1 VPSDFIAAANP
12 ERGAH
17 FLGDKTYSALF
28 DCSKLKRLV
37 PEFRTTVSFQE
48 GIRESTAWYL
58 ADPSRQKVDPTI
70 DAAIDAILV
79 AWDRNPVHA
88 ASMT

>member
-1 VPSDFIAAANP
+1 
-12 ERGAH
+12 
-17 FLGDKTYSALF
+17 
-28 DCSKLKRLV
+28 V
-37 PEFRTTVSFQE
+37 PEFRTTVSFHE